1 MAAASDEVGQNT
13 ELAKIYKAIEVSIA
27 WDARLLYSL
36 YLMLLSVTNMA
47 MCCHTMAMR
56 VFTRR
61 QRGQ

>member
-1 MAAASDEVGQNT
+1 MNR
-13 ELAKIYKAIEVSIA
+13 AIHVTIA
-27 WDARLLYSL
+27 WEAHVLYSL
-36 YLMLLSVTNMA
+36 YLMLLSVSNMA